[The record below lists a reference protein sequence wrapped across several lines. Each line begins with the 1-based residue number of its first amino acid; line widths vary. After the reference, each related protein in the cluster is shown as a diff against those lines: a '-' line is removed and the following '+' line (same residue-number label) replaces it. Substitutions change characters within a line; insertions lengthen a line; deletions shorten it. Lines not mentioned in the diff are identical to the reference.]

1 MTDAILISPRSPRY
15 HRLLGCLSHR
25 ADELD
30 NIYVGTRAIAESQR
44 LTPCKRCGSD
54 LGNYEVSKAP
64 ARWELPQ
71 W

>member
-1 MTDAILISPRSPRY
+1 MTDAVIISARSPRY
-15 HRLLGCLSHR
+15 HRLLSCVSHK
-25 ADELD
+25 ADEME
-30 NIYVGTRAIAESQR
+30 NITVATRAIAESQR

-64 ARWELPQ
+64 ARWELPL